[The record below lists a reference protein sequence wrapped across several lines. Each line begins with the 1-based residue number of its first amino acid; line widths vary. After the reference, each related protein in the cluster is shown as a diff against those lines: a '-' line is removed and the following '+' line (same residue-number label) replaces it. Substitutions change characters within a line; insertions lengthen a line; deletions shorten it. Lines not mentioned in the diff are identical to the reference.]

1 MGDVRPEG
9 RTALVLCSGGI
20 TGAVY
25 EIGVLTALE
34 DFFVDF
40 DCSGFDIYV
49 GTSAGSLVAWSIA
62 AGVRPA
68 RIFRAICDP
77 NDDFLD
83 VQRTDIFKAQPR
95 QLLGIARDLAKISL
109 THSLRMVRRNFS
121 FQEYMADLA
130 DALPAGIFSL
140 KPYEKYLERL
150 MARHN
155 LARRFDELSREL
167 YIAANDLDSGHRA
180 VFGQGALRDVP
191 IAKAICASSA
201 IPVFFEPMRIGN
213 RDYIDGGSGKA
224 GHMDLALSRGADLIL
239 VVNPRVPIRN
249 DPEREG
255 LPTAIGG
262 AMRLRDKG
270 LVTVWEQAER
280 MNTKTKLHQGLR
292 RHRAEYPRANF
303 LLIEPREE
311 DADMFLHNPM
321 SFAAR
326 RQILRYGYESA
337 TRELARRHAE
347 FSAALARHGIATDPR
362 KLRGAPLEMVG

>member
-1 MGDVRPEG
+1 M
-9 RTALVLCSGGI
+9 
-20 TGAVY
+20 
-25 EIGVLTALE
+25 
-34 DFFVDF
+34 
-40 DCSGFDIYV
+40 
-49 GTSAGSLVAWSIA
+49 
-62 AGVRPA
+62 
-68 RIFRAICDP
+68 
-77 NDDFLD
+77 
-83 VQRTDIFKAQPR
+83 
-95 QLLGIARDLAKISL
+95 
-109 THSLRMVRRNFS
+109 
-121 FQEYMADLA
+121 
-130 DALPAGIFSL
+130 FSL

-155 LARRFDELSREL
+155 LPRRFDEMAKEL
-167 YIAANDLDSGHRA
+167 YIPANDLDSGHRA

-191 IAKAICASSA
+191 ISKAICASSA

-224 GHMDLALSRGADLIL
+224 GHMDLALARGADLIL

-249 DPEREG
+249 DPMREG

-311 DADMFLHNPM
+311 DSDMFLHNPM
-321 SFAAR
+321 NFAAR

-337 TRELARRHAE
+337 TRELAHRHAE
-347 FSAALARHGIATDPR
+347 FAAALARHGIATDPR